1 MIEAQLEGS
10 LAVELIDT
18 IRSVSDKPVLLCAA
32 PFLSE
37 RVLEEE
43 EEIRSQK
50 RYRDRDFLEFV
61 VAAARTAGAHIGARH
76 GHEVMWQEESTV
88 GVPGFTRLE
97 FGIEPVRFTMKGFK
111 IPPTDRKHGNEEYG
125 SIMLGAVLRRLRER
139 CGGVLAEHPAKPAK
153 RVASRP
159 RSAAAASDGA

>member
-37 RVLEEE
+37 RMLEEE

-50 RYRDRDFLEFV
+50 RYRTAISSNSWWLQPGRRGRIS
-61 VAAARTAGAHIGARH
+61 ARATAMR
-76 GHEVMWQEESTV
+76 
-88 GVPGFTRLE
+88 
-97 FGIEPVRFTMKGFK
+97 
-111 IPPTDRKHGNEEYG
+111 
-125 SIMLGAVLRRLRER
+125 
-139 CGGVLAEHPAKPAK
+139 
-153 RVASRP
+153 
-159 RSAAAASDGA
+159 